1 MGLIKKVQF
10 IIFLLALLSI
20 SNVQS
25 QEVVSWEPDFRFS
38 WNDFKGAAPINSR
51 AAATTASGITYRFS
65 TYYENNELQIDYK
78 VFAYFYPIK
87 SWYKP
92 ALCNDITLLHE
103 QLHFD
108 ITELYAR
115 KLRKKLAEEKFTK
128 NVKEEIRKIYKATI
142 RQLNDFQNKYDSET
156 NYSRNLPVQERWVK
170 EIEEALRK
178 R

>member
-1 MGLIKKVQF
+1 MGLIKKAHLILV
-10 IIFLLALLSI
+10 LLATLTI
-20 SNVQS
+20 SYVQC
-25 QEVVSWEPDFRFS
+25 QEVVSWEPDFRFT
-38 WNDFKGAAPINSR
+38 WNDFKGDVPITSG

-65 TYYENNELQIDYK
+65 TYYENDELKVDYN
-78 VFAYFYPIK
+78 VYAYFYPTK

-92 ALCNDITLLHE
+92 KLCNEVTLLHE

-115 KLRKKLAEEKFTK
+115 KMRKQLAETKFTK
-128 NVKEEIRKIYKATI
+128 NIKEEIKKIYKATI

-170 EIEEALRK
+170 EIEAALTK
-178 R
+178 